1 LRAIAA
7 IRSWINDQL
16 ASAADS
22 IDEPD
27 RVKIDGPGEQDVPI
41 ARGCS
46 HHCGE
51 RNDDVGF
58 SDAPRHQAFIP
69 HVSNYELEILVGGEM
84 KQMSLSIQQMID
96 GGDMESGVQQALAQ
110 NRAEI
115 ARATG
120 DKNTHA
126 HVGSLL
132 KET

>member
-1 LRAIAA
+1 
-7 IRSWINDQL
+7 L

-27 RVKIDGPGEQDVPI
+27 RVKVDGPGEQGVPI
-41 ARGCS
+41 ARRRS

-58 SDAPRHQAFIP
+58 FNAPRHQAFIP
-69 HVSNYELEILVGGEM
+69 HVSNYELEIRVGSEM
-84 KQMSLSIQQMID
+84 KQMSLSVQQMID
-96 GGDMESGVQQALAQ
+96 GGDPESGVQQTLAQ
-110 NRAEI
+110 NRAKI
-115 ARATG
+115 ARATR

-126 HVGSLL
+126 HVDSTL